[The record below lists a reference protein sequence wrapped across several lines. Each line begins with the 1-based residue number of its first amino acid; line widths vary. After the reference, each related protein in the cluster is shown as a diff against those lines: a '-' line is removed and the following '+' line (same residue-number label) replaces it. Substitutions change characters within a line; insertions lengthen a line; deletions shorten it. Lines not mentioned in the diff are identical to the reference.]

1 MSQLGLK
8 KQLTLLSQQDFC
20 TEHFASSSKGSSLDN
35 FIATY
40 KLAISQGHLPAPCLY
55 SLNSSNSVSAKAIA
69 ILSFLVDHF
78 FEANT
83 TPPPE
88 KTQKNNLTK
97 KKKSK
102 PKEHHKT
109 QRKLLGSSGIDGK
122 PSHKHLIK
130 LHKLITDSFYFK
142 LKLHYLKP
150 LGSHLLFVFKEHHN
164 LFFHSW
170 FPKYYIDTIAQ

>member
-20 TEHFASSSKGSSLDN
+20 AEHFATSFKVSSLDN
-35 FIATY
+35 FVATY
-40 KLAISQGHLPAPCLY
+40 TLAIGQRHLPTHFLY
-55 SLNSSNSVSAKAIA
+55 SLDSSNSISVKAIA
-69 ILSFLVDHF
+69 ILSFLVDF
-78 FEANT
+78 FFKQ
-83 TPPPE
+83 TPSPTKKKP
-88 KTQKNNLTK
+88 NNPTN

-102 PKEHHKT
+102 SEKHHKT

-142 LKLHYLKP
+142 LKPHYLKP
-150 LGSHLLFVFKEHHN
+150 LGSHLLFVYKKHHN
-164 LFFHSW
+164 LFFKSR
-170 FPKYYIDTIAQ
+170 FSNDTISQ

>member
-20 TEHFASSSKGSSLDN
+20 TERFASSSKGSSLDN

-40 KLAISQGHLPAPCLY
+40 KLAISQGHLPTHCLY

-83 TPPPE
+83 PP
-88 KTQKNNLTK
+88 TQKNPKKQPHQK
-97 KKKSK
+97 KKKIK
-102 PKEHHKT
+102 TKRTPQNPKKAV
-109 QRKLLGSSGIDGK
+109 RLLW
-122 PSHKHLIK
+122 
-130 LHKLITDSFYFK
+130 
-142 LKLHYLKP
+142 
-150 LGSHLLFVFKEHHN
+150 N
-164 LFFHSW
+164 
-170 FPKYYIDTIAQ
+170 

>member
-40 KLAISQGHLPAPCLY
+40 KLAISQGHLPSHCLY

-69 ILSFLVDHF
+69 ILSFLVDF
-78 FEANT
+78 FLSN
-83 TPPPE
+83 PPPPGK
-88 KTQKNNLTK
+88 KTQTTTSPP

-102 PKEHHKT
+102 PKKDHKT

-122 PSHKHLIK
+122 PPHKHLIK

-142 LKLHYLKP
+142 LVT
-150 LGSHLLFVFKEHHN
+150 LFKTPGFSPFVCVQGTSQSFSS
-164 LFFHSW
+164 LMI
-170 FPKYYIDTIAQ
+170 PKILY